1 MSAPYGLT
9 VGQLKALLASM
20 PESFEDKIVV
30 LAKDPE
36 GNGFETLSEVAVGF
50 LRTRDENSFH
60 GFVPSDNDVWAQVEA
75 EALRDYLTDEDA
87 DEDDEEDEPAA
98 LDEFDH
104 PAVCLWP

>member
-30 LAKDPE
+30 MSSDPE
-36 GNGFETLSEVAVGF
+36 GNSFDTLAEVAVGWYRNEYEGQF
-50 LRTRDENSFH
+50 RGCSPQDDDTWER
-60 GFVPSDNDVWAQVEA
+60 VEA
-75 EALRDYLTDEDA
+75 QALKDYMTDEDA
-87 DEDDEEDEPAA
+87 DPEEDDQLID
-98 LDEFDH
+98 LDEHDY